1 MRVSVAA
8 KGKTHYLL
16 TATAESDF
24 RKAHQ
29 WSLSRWG
36 KELTKQYFADLHEA
50 AEMVARNHRSLPKKG
65 YLTGTTGM
73 GVHAVREHYIVYV
86 PIDEKS
92 IVIVALMRQSR
103 NVPAVLRANDFMIR
117 RQLQEIFERLNQ
129 GKIPNIPK

>member
-1 MRVSVAA
+1 
-8 KGKTHYLL
+8 
-16 TATAESDF
+16 
-24 RKAHQ
+24 
-29 WSLSRWG
+29 
-36 KELTKQYFADLHEA
+36 
-50 AEMVARNHRSLPKKG
+50 MVARNHRSLPKKG

-129 GKIPNIPK
+129 GKIPNIAK